1 MTFVK
6 KTLAPAQQMAILRS
20 CPLFQAAE
28 EDDLALVLADST
40 HRQFAEGELI
50 SREGETVKACPLMIS
65 GQIDV
70 FRHTWSGEEKVF
82 GMFTAGEL
90 VAIAAVF
97 MPHNRFPMSLR
108 ARTDSSAL
116 MLDKQAILRLCH
128 ACPAIMA
135 QLLARFSLKL
145 YENINHI
152 DWLTSSSAEQRLA
165 AYLLDLKRC
174 QQSDCV
180 VLPLSR
186 GQLAAKLGVR
196 YETLSRLFS
205 GWRQKAFIGIDKD
218 AVRITNESY
227 LAELAIPAQR
237 PF

>member
-20 CPLFQAAE
+20 CPLFQAAAD
-28 EDDLALVLADST
+28 DDLALVLADST
-40 HRQFAEGELI
+40 HRQFAAGELI

>member
-6 KTLAPAQQMAILRS
+6 KPLHPAQIMEDLRS
-20 CPLFQAAE
+20 CPLFKAAKDDDLTLLIGTSTYRQFAAE
-28 EDDLALVLADST
+28 E
-40 HRQFAEGELI
+40 LI
-50 SREGETVKACPLMIS
+50 NREGEEIKTCPLIIT

-70 FRHTWSGEEKVF
+70 LRHTWSGEEKVF
-82 GMFTAGEL
+82 GMFTQGEL

-108 ARTDSSAL
+108 AHTEVSTL
-116 MLDKQAILRLCH
+116 MLEKQAILSLCH
-128 ACPAIMA
+128 ACPAIMV
-135 QLLARFSLKL
+135 QLLSRFSLQL

-152 DWLTSSSAEQRLA
+152 DWLTSSTAEQRLA
-165 AYLLDLKRC
+165 AYLLDLKRR
-174 QQSDCV
+174 QQSRDV

-186 GQLAAKLGVR
+186 GQLAAKLGIR

-205 GWRQKAFIGIDKD
+205 GWRQKALIGIDKD
-218 AVRITNESY
+218 KIQITNESY
-227 LAELAIPAQR
+227 LTELAIPAQR

>member
-28 EDDLALVLADST
+28 DDDLALVLADSA
-40 HRQFAEGELI
+40 HRQFAAGELI

-108 ARTDSSAL
+108 ARADSSAL

>member
-6 KTLAPAQQMAILRS
+6 NTVYPARQMAILRS
-20 CPLFQAAE
+20 CPLFQAVADE
-28 EDDLALVLADST
+28 SLPLVLENSSYLSFTA
-40 HRQFAEGELI
+40 GELI
-50 SREGETVKACPLMIS
+50 NREGEWVKACPLIIS

-82 GMFTAGEL
+82 GMFTTGEL
-90 VAIAAVF
+90 VAIAAIF

-108 ARTDSSAL
+108 ARTDGEAL
-116 MLDKQAILRLCH
+116 LLDKSAILQLCH
-128 ACPAIMA
+128 ASPAIMA
-135 QLLARFSLKL
+135 QLLSRFSLKL

-180 VLPLSR
+180 ILPLSR
-186 GQLAAKLGVR
+186 GQLATKLGVR

-227 LAELAIPAQR
+227 LAELATPSQR

>member
-28 EDDLALVLADST
+28 DDDLALVLADST
-40 HRQFAEGELI
+40 HRQFAAGELI

-108 ARTDSSAL
+108 ARADSSTL

-186 GQLAAKLGVR
+186 RQLAAKLGVR

>member
-6 KTLAPAQQMAILRS
+6 KPLSPTQLMSILRS
-20 CPLFQAAE
+20 YPLFQAAKD
-28 EDDLALVLADST
+28 DDLALLMETST
-40 HRQFAEGELI
+40 WRQFAAEELI
-50 SREGETVKACPLMIS
+50 SREGEDVKVCPLIIT

-70 FRHTWSGEEKVF
+70 LRHTWSGEEKVF
-82 GMFTAGEL
+82 GMFTSGEL

-108 ARTDSSAL
+108 ARTDGSAL
-116 MLDKQAILRLCH
+116 MLEKQAILSLCH
-128 ACPAIMA
+128 ACPAIMV
-135 QLLARFSLKL
+135 QLLSQFSLKL

-152 DWLTSSSAEQRLA
+152 DWLTSSTAEQRLA

-174 QQSDCV
+174 QKSNYV
-180 VLPLSR
+180 LLPLSR
-186 GQLAAKLGVR
+186 GQLAAKLGIR

-205 GWRQKAFIGIDKD
+205 GWRQKAFIGINKD
-218 AVRITNESY
+218 TIQITNESY
-227 LAELAIPAQR
+227 LTELAIPAQR

>member
-28 EDDLALVLADST
+28 DDDLALVLADST
-40 HRQFAEGELI
+40 HRQFAAGELI

-108 ARTDSSAL
+108 ARADSSTL

>member
-28 EDDLALVLADST
+28 EDALALVLADST
-40 HRQFAEGELI
+40 YRQFAAGELI
-50 SREGETVKACPLMIS
+50 SREGETGKACPLIIS

-108 ARTDSSAL
+108 ARADSSTL

-135 QLLARFSLKL
+135 QLLSRFSLKL

>member
-6 KTLAPAQQMAILRS
+6 KPLPPAQFMAVLRS
-20 CPLFQAAE
+20 CPFFKTVKD
-28 EDDLALVLADST
+28 DDLAVLIKTST
-40 HRQFAEGELI
+40 WHEFVAEELI
-50 SREGETVKACPLMIS
+50 NREGDEVKACPLIIT

-70 FRHTWSGEEKVF
+70 LRHTWSGEEKVF
-82 GMFTAGEL
+82 GMFTSGDL

-108 ARTDSSAL
+108 AHTGGSAL
-116 MLDKQAILRLCH
+116 MLEKQAILSLCH
-128 ACPAIMA
+128 SCPEIMV
-135 QLLARFSLKL
+135 QLLSRFSLQL

-152 DWLTSSSAEQRLA
+152 DWLTSSTAEQRLA
-165 AYLLDLKRC
+165 AWLLDLKRR
-174 QQSDCV
+174 QQSDDI

-186 GQLAAKLGVR
+186 GQLATKLGIR

-205 GWRQKAFIGIDKD
+205 GWRQKELIGIDKD
-218 AVRITNESY
+218 TIQIIDIAY
-227 LAELAIPAQR
+227 LTELAIPAQR